1 MSACHQ
7 IICTIATN
15 MAHCPPSVYSQKIV
29 ALIKLVLDVYH
40 LYLTEEQASVS
51 DAGLLT
57 QVCQPVNSSKY
68 GIINVSVYRVWRT
81 ALHFSVLNLI
91 MNLEFY
97 FRPVS
102 IQFFQQLWI
111 FTLIPEMDSAS
122 WEGRENSWCQCSD
135 NSWPLR
141 TYFEWVCLVM
151 LRMVLPSLPIIA
163 PTNCV
168 GTIMR
173 SGMIIGSLGR
183 APRPGEP
190 ARGGPR
196 APKPLLPPAG
206 GPSAE
211 AVSSGM

>member
-1 MSACHQ
+1 M
-7 IICTIATN
+7 N
-15 MAHCPPSVYSQKIV
+15 YW
-29 ALIKLVLDVYH
+29 IK
-40 LYLTEEQASVS
+40 TQ
-51 DAGLLT
+51 GLLT
-57 QVCQPVNSSKY
+57 QVCQRVNSCKY

-81 ALHFSVLNLI
+81 TLHFSVLNLI

-97 FRPVS
+97 FRSVS
-102 IQFFQQLWI
+102 IQFLPLASRSYQRWTLPLWKEEK
-111 FTLIPEMDSAS
+111 TAGVSV
-122 WEGRENSWCQCSD
+122 QC
-135 NSWPLR
+135 NSWPLC
-141 TYFEWVCLVM
+141 THFEWVCLVM